1 MNDIKENAMPHLKV
15 PLAKPWIGDEE
26 AEAARRVVA
35 SGWVIFGPES
45 EAFEKEFAATMNAK
59 YAVAV
64 NSGSS
69 ALLVAL
75 AAAGVKAGDEVI
87 VPNMTFVS
95 TATSA
100 MFLGAIPVFAD
111 ITMDDY
117 GIDPACLERLITKN
131 TKVIMP
137 VHYAGQTARMKEILE
152 IAKAH
157 NIIVIEDAAESHLA
171 QYGGAYS
178 GTIGSLGIFS
188 FTPSKPMTTGEGGMV
203 VTNDEDLAKKARLI
217 RNFGDTDK
225 FKWDILGFN
234 FRMPEVMGAIGR
246 IQLKKLHESVKRRRA
261 IGRRYTEAFKGLE
274 GVLTPFVRK
283 EEDHNFQLY
292 TLRLDPKVYRINRD
306 AWIRELQSR
315 GVSARLYYPTLHNQA
330 VFKEA
335 IKTDLKQVKNS
346 IAYAETALSLPIYP
360 TLTQAQQDF
369 VIESML
375 DVHKTAKGAL

>member
-75 AAAGVKAGDEVI
+75 AAAGVKPGDEVI

-95 TATSA
+95 TASA
-100 MFLGAIPVFAD
+100 ALFLGAVPVFAD
-111 ITMDDY
+111 ITLDDY
-117 GIDPACLERLITKN
+117 GMDPASVERLITKK

-137 VHYAGQTARMKEILE
+137 VHYAGQTARMKELLE
-152 IAKAH
+152 LAKKH
-157 NIIVIEDAAESHLA
+157 KLLVIEDSAESHLA
-171 QYGGAYS
+171 KYDGVYS
-178 GTIGSLGIFS
+178 GTLGALGIFS
-188 FTPSKPMTTGEGGMV
+188 FTPSKPMTTGEGGMI
-203 VTNDEDLAKKARLI
+203 VTNDAELAKKAKLV

-225 FKWDILGFN
+225 FKWDLLGFN

-246 IQLKKLHESVKRRRA
+246 IQLKKLHESVRRRRE
-261 IGRRYTEAFKGLE
+261 IGRRYSDAFKNLE
-274 GVLTPFVRK
+274 GILTPYVRT

-292 TLRLDPKVYRINRD
+292 TLRLDPKVYKINRD
-306 AWIRELQSR
+306 AWIRELQNR
-315 GVSARLYYPTLHNQA
+315 GVSARLYYPTLHNQP
-330 VFKEA
+330 VFSGGPKTEA
-335 IKTDLKQVKNS
+335 SHVKNS
-346 IAYAETALSLPIYP
+346 LVYADTALSLPIYP
-360 TLTQAQQDF
+360 TLKESEQNF
-369 VIESML
+369 VIQCML
-375 DVHKTAKGAL
+375 DVHKTAKGSL